1 MRFRSLLPLPLFFAA
16 SSLFACAA
24 PSDSADATES
34 DITSKDGKILDFT
47 FDAEVVTSA
56 NTDARTAVVSQ
67 LMYAQGILT
76 TARHGNG
83 HVGNVKLSIASETA
97 EGAKKRV
104 KYKASLPVAWPKNT
118 ESPKSYELALP
129 LDATDLYAFNT
140 KYDGKC
146 GRNEYGVETFWHD
159 WNPKASGC
167 TIDDADVVRAKAD
180 DIKPHAKETSDK
192 YPEYTEMWKDG
203 RLDVVAIFGIISS
216 NTPSDYGYGEARR
229 FLDGAKAKLKDAK
242 VTDDAKSASILQ
254 QQTLTGKATIDG
266 TDKDVSVTVIVVQ
279 ELQSVRADF
288 DATYDTLSEKA
299 DLILYNGHAG
309 LGKNVNALARKGKV
323 AKDKYQL
330 VLMNGCQTFAYL
342 DTTIFDRRREANGA
356 QNDPDGTK
364 FLDVMGNALPGY
376 ANNLASM
383 SSTLFAAAVT
393 PAQPKSYR
401 QLMETMPASHIVVV
415 FGEEDNRFTP

>member
-1 MRFRSLLPLPLFFAA
+1 M
-16 SSLFACAA
+16 
-24 PSDSADATES
+24 
-34 DITSKDGKILDFT
+34 
-47 FDAEVVTSA
+47 
-56 NTDARTAVVSQ
+56 
-67 LMYAQGILT
+67 
-76 TARHGNG
+76 
-83 HVGNVKLSIASETA
+83 
-97 EGAKKRV
+97 
-104 KYKASLPVAWPKNT
+104 
-118 ESPKSYELALP
+118 
-129 LDATDLYAFNT
+129 
-140 KYDGKC
+140 
-146 GRNEYGVETFWHD
+146 
-159 WNPKASGC
+159 
-167 TIDDADVVRAKAD
+167 
-180 DIKPHAKETSDK
+180 
-192 YPEYTEMWKDG
+192 
-203 RLDVVAIFGIISS
+203 VAIFGIISS

>member
-1 MRFRSLLPLPLFFAA
+1 MRFRSILPLPLFLAA

-83 HVGNVKLSIASETA
+83 HIGNVKLTVASETA
-97 EGAKKRV
+97 EGAKKRI
-104 KYKASLPVAWPKNT
+104 KYTASLPVAWPART
-118 ESPKSYELALP
+118 ELPKSYELALP
-129 LDATDLYAFNT
+129 LDTTGFYDFNA

-146 GRNEYGVETFWHD
+146 GRNEYGVDTFWHD

-167 TIDDADVVRAKAD
+167 TIDEADVVRAKAA
-180 DIKPHAKETSDK
+180 DIKAHAKETSDK
-192 YPEYTEMWKDG
+192 FPEYTEMWKDG
-203 RLDVVAIFGIISS
+203 RLDVVAIFGIITS

-229 FLDGAKAKLKDAK
+229 FLEGAKGKLKDAK
-242 VTDDAKSASILQ
+242 VTEDAKSASILQ
-254 QQTLTGKATIDG
+254 QQTLTGKATIG
-266 TDKDVSVTVIVVQ
+266 GVDKDVSVTVIVVQ

-288 DATYDTLSEKA
+288 DTTYDVLSEKA

-356 QNDPDGTK
+356 QNDPDGTR
-364 FLDVMGNALPGY
+364 FLDIMGNALPGY

-393 PAQPKSYR
+393 PEKPQSYR

-415 FGEEDNRFTP
+415 FGEEDNRFAP